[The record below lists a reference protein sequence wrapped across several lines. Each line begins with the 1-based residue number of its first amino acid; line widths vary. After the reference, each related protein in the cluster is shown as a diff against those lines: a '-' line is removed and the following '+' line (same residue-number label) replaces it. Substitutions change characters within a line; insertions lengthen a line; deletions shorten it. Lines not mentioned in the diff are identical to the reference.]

1 MRREPCVCG
10 AEDCPACGRLLGTYQ
25 PRPVDDDPEPAPRT
39 LTARQMDDRGTAY
52 VMDRLLREPRGMP

>member
-1 MRREPCVCG
+1 MSRREPCLCG
-10 AEDCPACGRLLGTYQ
+10 AEDCPACGRPV

-39 LTARQMDDRGTAY
+39 LTPRQMDDRGTAY